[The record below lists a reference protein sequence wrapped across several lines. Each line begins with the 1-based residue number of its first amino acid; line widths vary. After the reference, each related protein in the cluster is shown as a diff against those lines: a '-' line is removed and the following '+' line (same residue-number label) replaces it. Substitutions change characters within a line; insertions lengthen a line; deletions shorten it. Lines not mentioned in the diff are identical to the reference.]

1 MDKGLNSL
9 FANAPKFY
17 HIKSWFSWLFRN
29 IKWARQRIKKG
40 YCDLDVWNFCD
51 FHSNICAG
59 ALRELRDTSHGVP
72 NTIFEEADGDEDK
85 AIKLWHDYLTYLI
98 ERFDYISLP
107 EDEKPSFAYWN
118 QYMDISMAKD
128 KDCLFPHSTSEAADK
143 AKTIWRNAYKE
154 EEEKE
159 QIAIQEVFAAMP
171 KYYCGLWD

>member
-1 MDKGLNSL
+1 MSGTSVTSIVTSVP
-9 FANAPKFY
+9 AIEGTERY
-17 HIKSWFSWLFRN
+17 GSWSTEYN
-29 IKWARQRIKKG
+29 
-40 YCDLDVWNFCD
+40 
-51 FHSNICAG
+51 
-59 ALRELRDTSHGVP
+59 
-72 NTIFEEADGDEDK
+72 FEEADGDEDK

-118 QYMDISMAKD
+118 QYMDISTAED

-143 AKTIWRNAYKE
+143 AKTIWRNAYKD